1 MQAKLLTEFTGTFF
15 LVLTIGLTVL
25 IGTDFAPIAIG
36 GVLVALVYMGGHVSG
51 AHYNPAVT
59 LAIWMR
65 GRMEAR
71 EVGPYMGA
79 QIAGGLAAAAIVS
92 LIIGRVLQVQPA
104 AETALASFFAL
115 ELLFAFVLCLVI
127 LNVATAAGTAG
138 NGFYGIAIGIT
149 VMAGAFAAGPISG
162 AAFNP
167 AVAIGPIL
175 VDLVAGDG
183 GTLGG
188 LWVYLVATFAGGA
201 LAALVF
207 RVQQPEEPAPTTTHV
222 EDRAEA
228 VATETTATAGAL

>member
-1 MQAKLLTEFTGTFF
+1 MLSKLLTEFIGTFF
-15 LVLTIGLTVL
+15 LVLTIGLSVL
-25 IGTDFAPIAIG
+25 IETDFAPLAIG

-59 LAIWMR
+59 LAIWLR
-65 GRMEAR
+65 GRMEVR
-71 EVGPYMGA
+71 EVAPYMASQVGGA
-79 QIAGGLAAAAIVS
+79 LVAAVVVS

-115 ELLFAFVLCLVI
+115 ELLFAFLLCLVI

-138 NGFYGIAIGIT
+138 NDYYGLAIGIT

-167 AVAIGPIL
+167 AVALGPIL
-175 VDLVAGDG
+175 VDVVAGDG

-188 LWVYLVATFAGGA
+188 LWVYLVATLGGGV
-201 LAALVF
+201 LAALAF
-207 RVQQPEEPAPTTTHV
+207 RLQEPQPPAPASTHL
-222 EDRAEA
+222 EEEAEL
-228 VATETTATAGAL
+228 VAAQPGRGSGMT